1 MAIKKVYKNFFSY
14 ILISALCI
22 TPLDIMALPKTASA
36 EVYMTTSDNKWHYTL
51 NADGSVSIRG
61 MPYETVT
68 EESVEIPASI
78 NGKKVTSI
86 GDMAFAHRNYPFKEI
101 VIPSSVVSI
110 GEHAFSGN
118 ESLEN
123 ITLTDSIN
131 EIGEYAFYQCSN
143 LKNVRTNGSGT
154 PGGAGNASIGKLSFG
169 SCTNLESISIPA
181 GINYIGTYAFDMCEN
196 LRDVSI
202 PDSIQEIG
210 EMAFYLCKSLK
221 NISVPGTAKNIGR
234 SAFLACEGL
243 ESVTL
248 GNGVES
254 IGDYAFCGCE
264 NLQEVTMPDTISYL
278 GISAYDGCIK
288 LTGIS
293 LPAGIKGVNERA
305 FYECKSLKNID
316 IPDGA
321 TYIDKDAFSY
331 CHALESATIP
341 ESVTR
346 IGEDAFFLCT
356 PLVIYTPSGSYAE
369 TYAYEK
375 NIKLYVTG
383 LDAEESPSPPE
394 TLQPPQETP
403 GVQIPAATPEVAQ
416 TIAPASTPKV
426 TQTPVP
432 SATPEVTRTP
442 APSATPSV
450 TQAPAPT
457 ATPRVTQTPVP
468 SATPTATPK
477 ASQAPVPT
485 ATPRFT
491 QTPVPS
497 ATPTATPKASQT
509 PVPSA
514 TPDTTK
520 KPGTNN
526 TYSFLDTGSS
536 LKIAD
541 SLGNFYNNAIFIE
554 TSGTGSFTA
563 TVEGAGW
570 LRLSDTSKFSFAD
583 GKSAITLNGD
593 QNIYLAVSKNTGS
606 KRTATISVVHE
617 NQNLVKEITVTQM
630 GKDEAYLYTDIDALY
645 FDEPAA
651 GYSDSFTVLADENT
665 VWTASASKGW
675 IKIVKDSSSKDKK
688 YSSVEGSGNCGLRVF
703 VKENNKKDKD
713 GNYIDRSGYVT
724 VNAGST
730 GKYKIYIH
738 QAENEKSVRHLIREL
753 SASVP
758 RKNIAKGQTVKIKL
772 DYPDGLYA
780 SDISKVTFSSNK
792 KKVASVNSKGVVKGR
807 KKGKAVITVKVTAKD
822 VDYGPVSKSFKI
834 KITVGKRKI
843 DLSKFKNSKKRRV
856 N

>member
-86 GDMAFAHRNYPFKEI
+86 GGMAFAHRNYPFKEI

-118 ESLEN
+118 ESLES

-154 PGGAGNASIGKLSFG
+154 PGGTGNASIGKLSFG

-196 LRDVSI
+196 LRDVSM

-278 GISAYDGCIK
+278 GISAYDGCIN

-331 CHALESATIP
+331 CHALESVTIP
-341 ESVTR
+341 GSVTR

-383 LDAEESPSPPE
+383 LDAEENPSPPE

-416 TIAPASTPKV
+416 ATAPASTPKV

-442 APSATPSV
+442 APTATPEVTRTPVPSATP
-450 TQAPAPT
+450 TAAPRA
-457 ATPRVTQTPVP
+457 TQTPVP
-468 SATPTATPK
+468 SATP
-477 ASQAPVPT
+477 
-485 ATPRFT
+485 
-491 QTPVPS
+491 
-497 ATPTATPKASQT
+497 
-509 PVPSA
+509 
-514 TPDTTK
+514 DITK

-526 TYSFLDTGSS
+526 TYSFLEIGSS

-541 SLGNFYNNAIFIE
+541 SPGNFYNNAIFIE

-563 TVEGAGW
+563 TVKGAGW

-665 VWTASASKGW
+665 TWTASGSKSW
-675 IKIVKDSSSKDKK
+675 IKIVKDGSPKDKK
-688 YSSVEGSGNCGLRVF
+688 YSSVEGTGNCGLRVF

-724 VNAGST
+724 VNAGKA
-730 GKYKIYIH
+730 GICKIYIH
-738 QAENEKSVRHLIREL
+738 QAENEKSVRHLMREL
-753 SASVP
+753 SASIP

-822 VDYGPVSKSFKI
+822 VDYGLISKSFKI
-834 KITVGKRKI
+834 KVTVGKRKI
-843 DLSKFKNSKKRRV
+843 NLSKFKNSPKRRI